1 MRTWLQ
7 PRVLL
12 RKMDERGNTS
22 NKNHVKIEGLTN
34 LQDTLLLNFDAI
46 IGWLLSF
53 AAVSSLISF
62 DIPLSNMGNFDRL
75 QNFQLSDDENE
86 IDIFTLNDVSNPANA
101 EVTENSCEADIV
113 EGVSG

>member
-1 MRTWLQ
+1 MHTRLQ

-12 RKMDERGNTS
+12 RKLDQ
-22 NKNHVKIEGLTN
+22 EGSTAARINFKVEGITDLP
-34 LQDTLLLNFDAI
+34 DKLLPNFDAI

-62 DIPLSNMGNFDRL
+62 DIPLCNMRNFDRL

-86 IDIFTLNDVSNPANA
+86 IDILTFNDVPNQAN
-101 EVTENSCEADIV
+101 TEFTETSCGADIV
-113 EGVSG
+113 EGVPR